1 MFTGIIEEQGK
12 VESLI
17 RFHDRAVIT
26 ISAKFTPDLNISD
39 SISVNGACLT
49 VSEKLKGAFKADI
62 MKETFAKTSL
72 TYLKYGEYVNLER
85 AMSANGRFNGHIV
98 QGHVDCRSKI
108 INIITGDS
116 ERELE
121 IALPDEYGK
130 YVTEKG
136 SIAVDGVSLTVSRLS
151 GRSFRVAMIPHTL
164 LNTNLFNKKI
174 GDLVNLEFD
183 VLAKYLDGLART
195 KPFDAL
201 VNMKDA
207 KIDEDFLKRAGFLN

>member
-26 ISAKFTPDLNISD
+26 ISAKYMSDVKPSD

-49 VSEKLKGAFKADI
+49 VSEISKGSFKADI

-72 TYLKYGEYVNLER
+72 TYLKYGEHVNLER
-85 AMSANGRFNGHIV
+85 AMLADGRFNGHIV

-108 INIITGDS
+108 FNIINTGS
-116 ERELE
+116 EKEIE

-130 YVTEKG
+130 FVTEKG
-136 SIAVDGVSLTVSRLS
+136 SIAVDGISLTVSGLTH
-151 GRSFRVAMIPHTL
+151 RSFKISMIPHTTQ
-164 LNTNLFNKKI
+164 NTNLSNKKI
-174 GDLVNLEFD
+174 GDFVNLEFD
-183 VLAKYLDGLART
+183 VLAKYLDSLART
-195 KPFDAL
+195 KPFNAL
-201 VNMKDA
+201 ADMKDA
-207 KIDEDFLKRAGFLN
+207 KIDGEFLKRAGFLN